1 MTATASAPG
10 GRNGTS
16 RPSFRPGADACT
28 PSPTTRNR
36 TRRASRG
43 TGPRRAQTR
52 APRGHP
58 LRQIRAAVPGF
69 AVLGGGWDRAAILNQ
84 HARSN
89 AARWQTPRVP
99 CRPCERRPGAPRRGT
114 GHRRAREGGGAWPL
128 LRPVRTAVPG
138 FSVLGDG
145 WDRAEI
151 LHRRALG
158 NRCVG
163 ARRWRHDRRRL
174 RRRAQEQTGNF
185 FRRARPCPLG
195 RGEPREP
202 GSRTRRRVSCM
213 RARANLALAV
223 ACLRGHAWVR
233 P

>member
-58 LRQIRAAVPGF
+58 LRQIRAAVPRF

-84 HARSN
+84 HALDHGGN
-89 AARWQTPRVP
+89 IVIDINIATNFDIYDH
-99 CRPCERRPGAPRRGT
+99 RGYAELI
-114 GHRRAREGGGAWPL
+114 GHLLLVFLGIIVTQPL
-128 LRPVRTAVPG
+128 YD
-138 FSVLGDG
+138 S
-145 WDRAEI
+145 
-151 LHRRALG
+151 
-158 NRCVG
+158 
-163 ARRWRHDRRRL
+163 
-174 RRRAQEQTGNF
+174 
-185 FRRARPCPLG
+185 
-195 RGEPREP
+195 
-202 GSRTRRRVSCM
+202 
-213 RARANLALAV
+213 
-223 ACLRGHAWVR
+223 
-233 P
+233 